1 MTSLE
6 LKYGKTTKGKISVI
20 VCGYSYYL
28 KKENKDSIRYICK
41 EIGCSASI
49 TVEWD

>member
-6 LKYGKTTKGKISVI
+6 LRFGKTSKGKISVI